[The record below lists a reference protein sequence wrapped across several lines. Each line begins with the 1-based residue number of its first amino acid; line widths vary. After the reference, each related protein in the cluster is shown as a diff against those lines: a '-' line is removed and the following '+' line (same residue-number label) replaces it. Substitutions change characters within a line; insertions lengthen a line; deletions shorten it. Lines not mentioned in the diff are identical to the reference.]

1 MRPTTRIF
9 LIGLAWLSTVAGVA
23 AVEPIRP
30 GQVDKLAAII
40 KPGADE
46 DKWATIPWMT
56 NLWEARKL
64 AAQQGKPILL
74 WEMDGHPLGC
84 T

>member
-1 MRPTTRIF
+1 MRTQSRLL
-9 LIGLAWLSTVAGVA
+9 LIGLAWLGLNEAMS

-30 GQVDKLAAII
+30 EQADKLASII
-40 KPGADE
+40 KPAKDE
-46 DKWATIPWMT
+46 DKWATIPWQID
-56 NLWEARKL
+56 LWQARKL
-64 AAQQGKPILL
+64 AAEQGKPMLL

>member
-1 MRPTTRIF
+1 MRTQIRLPM
-9 LIGLAWLSTVAGVA
+9 IGLAWIGLNEAVS

-30 GQVDKLAAII
+30 EQADKLAAII
-40 KPGADE
+40 KPAKDE
-46 DKWATIPWMT
+46 DKWATIPWQID
-56 NLWEARKL
+56 LWQAGKL
-64 AAQQGKPILL
+64 AAEQCKPMLL